1 MELAGVVYHAGAT
14 TNTGHYTC
22 LCRGPGGGF
31 WYYDDSAPVR
41 EMKMVVGQI
50 KPREVYM
57 VAYCRQGGRA
67 AWADQRPAAGDLE
80 VPAGGPVVGRSSVSQ
95 DVDMEGS
102 GPHSSAA
109 GSWETAGIEAH
120 DTQSPAMRRLR
131 KVSVDSAADVVEN
144 EPVVRDSTL
153 SERQAKIRRMATQEE
168 DCVEIVCDVA
178 GRGGVEEAGAAADAS
193 RFSLS
198 ARAGAGASREDPRA
212 AGGRA
217 RVVTG
222 FGVER
227 VEDVLAHERRREVEG
242 VRRGSQR
249 REAGERGRARDL
261 ENRDLD
267 RGAGGPWQAGGRR

>member
-1 MELAGVVYHAGAT
+1 
-14 TNTGHYTC
+14 
-22 LCRGPGGGF
+22 
-31 WYYDDSAPVR
+31 
-41 EMKMVVGQI
+41 MVLSQM

-57 VAYCRQGGRA
+57 VAYCRQGGRSA
-67 AWADQRPAAGDLE
+67 LADQQPPAVDLE
-80 VPAGGPVVGRSSVSQ
+80 VVGGGPVVGRGTVSQ
-95 DVDMEGS
+95 DVYMEGGVPLSSSVGS
-102 GPHSSAA
+102 G
-109 GSWETAGIEAH
+109 E
-120 DTQSPAMRRLR
+120 PALRRLR
-131 KVSVDSAADVVEN
+131 KVSVDSTADVVDN
-144 EPVVRDSTL
+144 GPVFRDATL
-153 SERQAKIRRMATQEE
+153 SERQAKMRRMATQEE

-242 VRRGSQR
+242 VRRGSER